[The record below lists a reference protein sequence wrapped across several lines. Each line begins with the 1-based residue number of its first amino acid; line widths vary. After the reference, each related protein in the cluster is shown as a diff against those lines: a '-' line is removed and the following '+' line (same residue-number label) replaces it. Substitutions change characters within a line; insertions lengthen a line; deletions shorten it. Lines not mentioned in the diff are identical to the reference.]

1 MEKDLEL
8 TEEEKIMM
16 FEISDFNSLKSD
28 FECKCSYSEEE
39 ALNAALNVREYDCL

>member
-1 MEKDLEL
+1 MKKELEQ

-28 FECKCSYSEEE
+28 FECKCSYSEDD
-39 ALNAALNVREYDCL
+39 ALNAALSVREYDCL